1 MKNKIGVL
9 ILTLGISLGG
19 CSKGGETK
27 EEQLAALKKQQTEI
41 QGQIADLEEELR
53 AEGKLSA
60 PVAAAVPVAT
70 VTVTPQVFNNY
81 LEVQGRV
88 DFDQNVVVSAKVP
101 GVLTSVRADRGDRV
115 TKGQVLATIDA
126 AILDQGV
133 AELRTSLDLA
143 RTVYEKQK
151 NLWDQ
156 KIGTEIQY
164 LQAKNNKEALE
175 RRLATL
181 REQQAQYVIK
191 APISGVIDEFN
202 PKVGE
207 AVGPGSPVP
216 VARIVNPNGLK
227 VVADIPEAHAGKLH
241 RGVEAIVSLPDIGKE
256 YPATVS
262 AISQVI
268 NTSNRSFP
276 VEIKI
281 KNQVNAPIRP
291 NMVAVIKV
299 REYNNPKAMVVPVNV
314 IQKDESGSYVYVVE
328 KAGKGTVVKRRKV
341 TLGQTYA
348 GHTEITSGLNPN
360 DQVVTAGQQ
369 NLNEGQAVALNK

>member
-1 MKNKIGVL
+1 MVL
-9 ILTLGISLGG
+9 IATVLSACNQAPADKTA
-19 CSKGGETK
+19 
-27 EEQLAALKKQQTEI
+27 QLADLKKQQTEI
-41 QGQIADLEEELR
+41 QGQIASLEEQLR
-53 AEGKLSA
+53 AEGKLTTPA
-60 PVAAAVPVAT
+60 AAAVPVAT
-70 VTVTPQVFNNY
+70 VTVKPQEFSNF

-88 DFDQNVVVSAKVP
+88 DFDQNVAVSAKVP
-101 GVLTSVRADRGDRV
+101 GVLTSVRVKRGDRV
-115 TKGQVLATIDA
+115 SKGQVLATIDA
-126 AILDQGV
+126 AILNQSV

-191 APISGVIDEFN
+191 APISGVIDDFI

-207 AVGPGSPVP
+207 AVSPGAPVP
-216 VARIVNPNGLK
+216 VARIVNTNGLK

-241 RGVEAIVSLPDIGKE
+241 RGVAAIVTLPDINQE
-256 YPATVS
+256 FPAAVTAVS
-262 AISQVI
+262 QII
-268 NTSNRSFP
+268 NPSNRSFP
-276 VEIKI
+276 IEMRIKG
-281 KNQVNAPIRP
+281 QMDAPIRP
-291 NMVAVIKV
+291 NMVAIVKV
-299 REYNNPKAMVVPVNV
+299 KEYHNPQALVVPVNV
-314 IQKDESGSYVYVVE
+314 IQKDEAGNYVYVVE
-328 KAGKGTVVKRRKV
+328 KADRGTVVKKRPV

-348 GHTEITSGLNPN
+348 GNTEIISGLQPN

-369 NLNEGQAVALNK
+369 NLNEGQAVALNQ

>member
-1 MKNKIGVL
+1 MKNKIG
-9 ILTLGISLGG
+9 ILFLALTIAVSACNKEAG
-19 CSKGGETK
+19 TK

-41 QGQIADLEEELR
+41 QGQIASLEEQLR
-53 AEGKLSA
+53 AEGKLSTPA
-60 PVAAAVPVAT
+60 AAAVPVAT
-70 VTVTPQVFNNY
+70 LTVTPQAFSNY

-101 GVLTSVRADRGDRV
+101 GVLTSVRAKRGDRV
-115 TKGQVLATIDA
+115 SKGQVLATIDA
-126 AILDQGV
+126 AIMEQGV

-191 APISGVIDEFN
+191 APISGVVDEFN
-202 PKVGE
+202 PKLGE
-207 AVGPGSPVP
+207 AVGPGSPIP
-216 VARIVNPNGLK
+216 VARIVNTSGLK
-227 VVADIPEAHAGKLH
+227 VVADIPEAHAGKL
-241 RGVEAIVSLPDIGKE
+241 RKGVDAEVSLPDIGQE
-256 YPATVS
+256 FPANVTAV
-262 AISQVI
+262 SQVI

-276 VEIKI
+276 IEMRIKG
-281 KNQVNAPIRP
+281 QMDAPIRP
-291 NMVAVIKV
+291 NMVAVVKV
-299 REYNNPKAMVVPVNV
+299 KEYNNPNALVVPVNV
-314 IQKDESGSYVYVVE
+314 IQRDETDSYVYVVE
-328 KAGKGTVVKRRKV
+328 KEGNGTVVKKRKV

-348 GHTEITSGLNPN
+348 GNTEITSGLNPN

>member
-1 MKNKIGVL
+1 MKNKIEVFVL
-9 ILTLGISLGG
+9 SLAVTLSA
-19 CSKGGETK
+19 CNKGGGTK

-41 QGQIADLEEELR
+41 QGQIAGLEEQLR

-60 PVAAAVPVAT
+60 PIAAAVPVAT
-70 VTVTPQVFNNY
+70 ITVKPQVFSNF

-88 DFDQNVVVSAKVP
+88 DFDQNVAVSAKVP
-101 GVLTSVRADRGDRV
+101 GILTSVRADRGDRV
-115 TKGQVLATIDA
+115 TKGQILATIDA
-126 AILDQGV
+126 AILEQSV
-133 AELRTSLDLA
+133 AELQTNLDLA
-143 RTVYEKQK
+143 RTVFEKQK
-151 NLWDQ
+151 RLWDQ

-164 LQAKNNKEALE
+164 LQAKSNKEALE
-175 RRLATL
+175 RRLGSL

-191 APISGVIDEFN
+191 APISGIIDEFN

-207 AVGPGSPVP
+207 AVNPASPLP
-216 VARIVNPNGLK
+216 VARIINPSGLK

-241 RGVEAIVSLPDIGKE
+241 QGVEAVVSLPDIGQE

-276 VEIKI
+276 VEIRI
-281 KNQVNAPIRP
+281 KDQVNAPIRP
-291 NMVAVIKV
+291 NMVAIVKV
-299 REYNNPKAMVVPVNV
+299 KEYNNPTALVVPVNV

-328 KAGKGTVVKRRKV
+328 KQDNGMVVKRRKI
-341 TLGQTYA
+341 TLGQTFA
-348 GHTEITSGLNPN
+348 GNTEVTGGLNPN

>member
-1 MKNKIGVL
+1 MKN
-9 ILTLGISLGG
+9 TLGILALTIAISISA

-27 EEQLAALKKQQTEI
+27 ETQLAALKKQQTEI
-41 QGQIADLEEELR
+41 QGQIATLEEQLR

-60 PVAAAVPVAT
+60 PAATAVPVAT
-70 VTVTPQVFNNY
+70 VTVKPQVFSNY

-88 DFDQNVVVSAKVP
+88 DFEQNVAVSAKVP
-101 GVLTSVRADRGDRV
+101 GILTSVRADRGDRV
-115 TKGQVLATIDA
+115 SKGQVLATIDA
-126 AILDQGV
+126 AILEQGV
-133 AELRTSLDLA
+133 AELRTSLELT

-151 NLWDQ
+151 RLWEQ

-175 RRLATL
+175 RRLATM

-191 APISGVIDEFN
+191 APISGIIDEFN

-207 AVGPGSPVP
+207 AVNPASPLP

-227 VVADIPEAHAGKLH
+227 VVADIPEAHAGKL
-241 RGVEAIVSLPDIGKE
+241 RQGVEAIVSLPDIGQE
-256 YPATVS
+256 YPATV
-262 AISQVI
+262 AAVSQVI
-268 NTSNRSFP
+268 NPSSRSFP

-291 NMVAVIKV
+291 NMVAVVKV
-299 REYNNPKAMVVPVNV
+299 KEYNNPNALVVPVNV

-328 KAGKGTVVKRRKV
+328 NQGNGTVVKRRKI

-348 GHTEITSGLNPN
+348 GNTEVTSGLNPN

>member
-1 MKNKIGVL
+1 MKNNIGVL
-9 ILTLGISLGG
+9 VLSLAVSLSACNKDGG
-19 CSKGGETK
+19 TK

-41 QGQIADLEEELR
+41 QGKIASLEEQLR
-53 AEGKLSA
+53 AEGKLNA
-60 PVAAAVPVAT
+60 PAVATVPVAT
-70 VTVTPQVFNNY
+70 VTVKPQAFSNY
-81 LEVQGRV
+81 LEVQGRI
-88 DFDQNVVVSAKVP
+88 DFDQNVAVSAKVP
-101 GVLTSVRADRGDRV
+101 GILTSVRADRGDHV

-126 AILDQGV
+126 AILEQGV
-133 AELRTSLDLA
+133 AELRTNLELA
-143 RTVYEKQK
+143 RTVYEKQRR
-151 NLWDQ
+151 LWDQ

-175 RRLATL
+175 RRLASL

-207 AVGPGSPVP
+207 AVNPASPVP
-216 VARIVNPNGLK
+216 VARIVNPSGLK
-227 VVADIPEAHAGKLH
+227 VVTDIPEAHAGKLH
-241 RGVEAIVSLPDIGKE
+241 KGVEAMVNLPDIGQD
-256 YPATVS
+256 YPATVT

-268 NTSNRSFP
+268 NASNRSFP

-281 KNQVNAPIRP
+281 TGKLNAPIRP
-291 NMVAVIKV
+291 NMVAVVKV
-299 REYNNPKAMVVPVNV
+299 KEYNNPSAIVIPVNV
-314 IQKDESGSYVYVVE
+314 VQKDESGTYVYVVE
-328 KAGKGTVVKRRKV
+328 NAGNRTVVKKRKI

-348 GHTEITSGLNPN
+348 GNTEVTNGLNPN

>member
-1 MKNKIGVL
+1 MKNNIGVL
-9 ILTLGISLGG
+9 VLILAITLGA
-19 CSKGGETK
+19 CNKGGGTK
-27 EEQLAALKKQQTEI
+27 EEQLTALKKQQTEI
-41 QGQIADLEEELR
+41 QGQIASLEEELR

-60 PVAAAVPVAT
+60 PAAAAVPVAT
-70 VTVTPQVFNNY
+70 VTVTPQTFSNY

-126 AILDQGV
+126 AILEQGV

-191 APISGVIDEFN
+191 APISGIVDEFN

-207 AVGPGSPVP
+207 AVGPGSPLP

-241 RGVEAIVSLPDIGKE
+241 KGVEAIVSLPDIGKE

-328 KAGKGTVVKRRKV
+328 KEGNGTVVKRRKV

-348 GHTEITSGLNPN
+348 GNTEITSGLNPN

>member
-9 ILTLGISLGG
+9 VLSLAIAVSACNKEAG
-19 CSKGGETK
+19 TK

-41 QGQIADLEEELR
+41 QSQIASLEDQLR
-53 AEGKLSA
+53 AEGKLAA

-70 VTVTPQVFNNY
+70 VTVTPQKFSNY

-88 DFDQNVVVSAKVP
+88 DFDQNVTVSARVP
-101 GVLTSVRADRGDRV
+101 GVLTSVRAKRGDRV
-115 TKGQVLATIDA
+115 SKGQVLATIDA
-126 AILDQGV
+126 AILEQGV

-175 RRLATL
+175 RRLSTM

-191 APISGVIDEFN
+191 APISGVVDEFN

-207 AVGPGSPVP
+207 AVNPASPLP
-216 VARIVNPNGLK
+216 VARIVNTTSLK

-241 RGVEAIVSLPDIGKE
+241 KGVVAKVSLPDIGQE
-256 YPATVS
+256 FPATVT
-262 AISQVI
+262 AISQGI
-268 NTSNRSFP
+268 NSSNRSFP
-276 VEIKI
+276 IEIRI
-281 KNQVNAPIRP
+281 KGQVDAPIRP
-291 NMVAVIKV
+291 NMVAVVKV
-299 REYNNPKAMVVPVNV
+299 QEYNNPNALVVPVNV
-314 IQKDESGSYVYVVE
+314 IQKDEAGDYVYVIE
-328 KAGKGTVVKRRKV
+328 KAGNGTVVKKRKV

-348 GHTEITSGLNPN
+348 GNTEITNGLNPN